1 MTEPTPRVPTV
12 VVDGLHVKYRV
23 FASGKPAKRG
33 IRRVPKTRGMREVH
47 ALKGVSFVVYEG
59 ESIGVI
65 GHNGSGKSTLLRSI
79 AGLTPAAEG
88 NVYASAQPALLGVNA
103 ALLPNLSG
111 DKNVRLGALALG
123 FSPSELDEKADQ
135 IIDFSGLEEF
145 RDLPM
150 RTYSSGMAARLRF
163 SIAIAKSQQIL
174 MIDEA
179 LAVGDRAFRKRSEQ
193 RIRDM
198 RSEAGTTFLVSHSIK
213 SILDTCTRVLWM
225 DHGNLKM
232 DGDPEEVCAAY
243 TESTN

>member
-1 MTEPTPRVPTV
+1 VPTV

-47 ALKGVSFVVYEG
+47 ALKGVSFAVYEG

-79 AGLTPAAEG
+79 AGLTPATEG

-123 FSPSELDEKADQ
+123 FTNAELDTKADE

-163 SIAIAKSQQIL
+163 SIAIAKTQQIL
-174 MIDEA
+174 LIDEA

-198 RSEAGTTFLVSHSIK
+198 RSEAGTTFLVSHSIN
-213 SILDTCTRVLWM
+213 SILDTCTRVLWI
-225 DHGNLKM
+225 DHGNLLM
-232 DGDPEEVCAAY
+232 DGDPKEVCAAY
-243 TESTN
+243 TESTK